1 MAIMNNFTSGG
12 APTDELTATP
22 AEVMS
27 GYKFLG
33 AGSDDEQVGTLAL
46 TGNAVV
52 NHVLQGETF
61 YSTNPKTKL
70 TGTMTVSSVLSF
82 SAQVVSGR
90 QILCKWQNPTTAIG
104 KPYSGVCINYS
115 TSGYPGTGGTRLYT
129 GVGSSSASGANS
141 QIYLNLPNL
150 STAYY
155 LSCYSY
161 VNINNGTENKYG
173 TIFNASVTTKGN
185 LTVNFTAS
193 QNYTVPA
200 GYTLLDVFLVG
211 GGSSGGR
218 GYGSNR
224 SWKYAGNG
232 GGGGY
237 TKTQRNIS
245 IAGGQVLNFTV
256 GKGGAFIAGS
266 KSDESVYEGYNNGGA
281 SSVARSGT
289 ILSSV
294 NGGNGWS
301 GGSGGGV
308 SGVQVGD
315 SDSGYRHYVG
325 AGGTNGGNGGGTPAV
340 MNQPARPGGPGQ
352 GSTTGAW
359 GNSGNT
365 RYGAGGGGG
374 GNSGARLGAATGG
387 SGGSPGGGSGGTGW
401 GYGNNG
407 ENGNPASANTG
418 SGGGGGGG
426 SVPNSGRYGD
436 GGGGGAG
443 GGGFI
448 IAIFH

>member
-1 MAIMNNFTSGG
+1 MNNFTSGG

-22 AEVMS
+22 AEVMA

-70 TGTMTVSSVLSF
+70 TGTMTVNSVLSF

-90 QILCKWQNPTTAIG
+90 QILCKWQNPTTANG

-115 TSGYPGTGGTRLYT
+115 TSGNPGTGGTRLYT

-141 QIYLNLPNL
+141 QVYLNLPNL
-150 STAYY
+150 STTYF

-173 TIFNASVTTKGN
+173 TIFNTSLTTQGTI
-185 LTVNFTAS
+185 TVNFGAS
-193 QNYTVPA
+193 RDYTVPA
-200 GYTLLDVFLVG
+200 GYTLMDVFLAG

-218 GYGSNR
+218 GYGSAN
-224 SWKYAGNG
+224 STKYAGNG

-245 IAGGQVLNFTV
+245 VAGGQVLKFTV
-256 GKGGAFIAGS
+256 GTRGEPIAGANV
-266 KSDESVYEGYNNGGA
+266 SDNLPAAYNNGGA
-281 SSVARSGT
+281 STVARSGT
-289 ILSSV
+289 ILSSAA
-294 NGGNGWS
+294 GGNGWA

-308 SGVQVGD
+308 SGVQIGD
-315 SDSGYRHYVG
+315 SESGYNHYVG
-325 AGGTNGGNGGGTPAV
+325 VGGSNGGNGGGTPAL
-340 MNQPARPGGPGQ
+340 MGTPARPGGPGQ

-359 GNSGNT
+359 GNSANV

-374 GNSGARLGAATGG
+374 GNAGARTSPADGGNGGA
-387 SGGSPGGGSGGTGW
+387 PGGGKGGM
-401 GYGNNG
+401 GYGYG
-407 ENGNPASANTG
+407 TTGNPGTNASANTG
-418 SGGGGGGG
+418 AGGGGGGG
-426 SVPNSGRYGD
+426 SAGNRGSY
-436 GGGGGAG
+436 GGGGAG
-443 GGGFI
+443 GAGGTGFI
-448 IAIFH
+448 IATFH